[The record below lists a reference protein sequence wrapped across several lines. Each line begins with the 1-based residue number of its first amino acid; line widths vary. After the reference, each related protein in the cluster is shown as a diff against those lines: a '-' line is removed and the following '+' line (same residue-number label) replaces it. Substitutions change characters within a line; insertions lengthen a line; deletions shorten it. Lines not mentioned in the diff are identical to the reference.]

1 MRTGPSIG
9 ILGGMGPH
17 AGFDLAVKVTNQTHA
32 STDHDHVP
40 VVVLS
45 APHTIPDRSTFL
57 LDRTQ
62 PSPIPA
68 LVNLAQQLERA
79 GATAMGIPCNTAHAT
94 PILEPLIET
103 IAAQGGQIQVVDMIQ
118 ETVRHIQQTH
128 PAVQRVGVL
137 STTAVYRLKLY
148 ADALDAAGMTTVVPD
163 ETLQETIVNPTIFN
177 ATWGLKAQ
185 AHPVT
190 ATARGYLLDAIA
202 ALKAQGAEVI
212 ILGCTELPLAVPEP
226 IIDDLPM
233 VDPTVVL
240 ARALI
245 RETFPDKLRPLPATH
260 STSPLP
266 DV

>member
-1 MRTGPSIG
+1 MRTGTSIG

-17 AGFDLAVKVTNQTHA
+17 AGFDLAVKITNQTRA
-32 STDHDHVP
+32 ATDHEHLP

-45 APHTIPDRSTFL
+45 VPHAIPDRSTFL

-68 LVNLAQQLERA
+68 LVDLAQQLERA
-79 GATAMGIPCNTAHAT
+79 GAAALGIPCNTAHAA
-94 PILEPLIET
+94 PILGPLVDAL
-103 IAAQGGQIQVVDMIQ
+103 AAQGGQIQVVDMIQ
-118 ETVRHIQQTH
+118 ETVRHIQQTY
-128 PAVQRVGVL
+128 PTVQRVGVL
-137 STTAVYRLKLY
+137 STTAVYRLRLY
-148 ADALDAAGMTTVVPD
+148 ADALSAAGLTTVAPD
-163 ETLQETIVNPTIFN
+163 ERMQETIVNPTIFDES
-177 ATWGLKAQ
+177 WGLKAQ

-190 ATARGYLLDAIA
+190 KVARAHLLDAIA
-202 ALKAQGAEVI
+202 TLRAQGADVI

-226 IIDDLPM
+226 AIDGVPM

-245 RETFPDKLRPLPATH
+245 RATSPEKLRPLPAARP
-260 STSPLP
+260 TSSVP